1 MNKIIPAII
10 LSAQTQS
17 LGVVR
22 ALGKQGI
29 PLVVVHYHPCDMAH
43 RSRYVTKSLAAP
55 NPQQDESGFLT
66 RILELASQWKGALL
80 IPTSDETLLVVARH
94 KETLARH
101 FLVACP
107 DYATACQVVDKE
119 QTYHLSAA
127 AGVAAPQTLMPQ
139 SLEDVQSFCDKGVFP
154 CLLKPVQSH
163 LFYACFGS
171 KMFFV
176 ENPAQLVDG
185 YKRISEAGLKVVIQE
200 YIPGG
205 DGGVANYNC
214 FAVGGKVLMEFTAD
228 HIRNAPPWFGSPRVV
243 RSRHIDAL
251 LEPGQRLM
259 KAMNYTG
266 YACTEFKLD
275 RRDGQYKLL
284 DINGRHNL
292 STLLAVRCGINFPWL
307 EYRYHVYGDIP
318 VQQRFQSGT
327 YWIDLVRDITYSLK
341 HYQDEKYALRDYLRP
356 YLHPH
361 IWAIC
366 DWRDPL
372 PFLQRISHFA
382 FSALSKKKGALR
394 PAKILPEGEMKI
406 LQTLT
411 RYNR

>member
-1 MNKIIPAII
+1 MSKIIPAII

-22 ALGKQGI
+22 ALGKQGV

-43 RSRYVTKSLAAP
+43 RSRYASKTLTAP
-55 NPQQDESGFLT
+55 DPLQDESGFVT
-66 RILELASQWKGALL
+66 RIMELAREWKGALL
-80 IPTSDETLLVVARH
+80 MPTSDETLLVAARH
-94 KETLARH
+94 KAALSRH

-107 DYATACQVVDKE
+107 DYATACQVVDKQ
-119 QTYHLSAA
+119 QTYNLSVT

-139 SLEDVQSFCDKGVFP
+139 SLEDVQKFCEKVIFP

-185 YKRISEAGLKVVIQE
+185 YNRISEAGLKVVIQE

-214 FAVGGKVLMEFTAD
+214 FAVEGKVLTEFTAD

-243 RSRHIDAL
+243 RSRQIDAL
-251 LEPGQRLM
+251 LEPGRRLM
-259 KAMNYTG
+259 QTMNYTG

-307 EYRYHVYGDIP
+307 DYRYQAYGDIP
-318 VQQRFQSGT
+318 VRQTFQSGT
-327 YWIDLVRDITYSLK
+327 YWIDMVRDIPYSLK
-341 HYQDEKYALRDYLRP
+341 HYQDEQYALRDYLRP

-372 PFLQRISHFA
+372 PFLQRVSNFA
-382 FSALSKKKGALR
+382 FTAFRKKGALR
-394 PAKILPEGEMKI
+394 PSKILPRGEINI

-411 RYNR
+411 RYNK